1 MASPSTGYG
10 AIPRDGSQASR
21 SRNNPDDDPDEI
33 RPLLPEHVQDV
44 AVENHPPPNS
54 REAPDDNVHV
64 EIDSP
69 NAAGDLE
76 NRNSQDV
83 EPTYRNAFARL
94 YHGLFSLIVG
104 DGEENI
110 SNTDTIFHML
120 KGNVGTGILAMPDA
134 MKNAGLAVGSA
145 GLIFMSV
152 ICIHCMHLL
161 VRANHRLKALGRLPE
176 GKDVLTYSDV
186 MELTV
191 KQKFP
196 RCSTAARNL
205 ITIFLCLTQFG
216 FCCVYFVFVSQNIKL
231 VCDHHIGPH
240 DYHLY
245 MGIVLPFVLII
256 CSVRNLKNL
265 SILSVLA
272 NFLQLVALALM
283 FIYLGH
289 DLTPTW
295 DRKMV
300 ADWSQLP
307 LFFGTAIYAF
317 EGIGVILPLENQMAT
332 PQDLPGWNG
341 VLNTSMIIV
350 TCLYFAVGFFGYVQ
364 YGEAVL
370 GSVTLNLPVEE
381 TLAQTIIVMFAIAIF
396 FTYAIQFYVP
406 LEILVPIVQDKV
418 RQYIEGRDG
427 FVDLALRYFLI
438 LITFAFAALIPRLDI
453 FISLV
458 GALSSSTLAL
468 LAPPLIDSLLFWDEY
483 KVGGGRRYLLKNAA
497 IFVVGFAGFATGT
510 ALSLKKIIEYFE
522 TGK

>member
-1 MASPSTGYG
+1 MAVG
-10 AIPRDGSQASR
+10 
-21 SRNNPDDDPDEI
+21 
-33 RPLLPEHVQDV
+33 
-44 AVENHPPPNS
+44 VENHPALNS
-54 REAPDDNVHV
+54 GEAPDDNVHV
-64 EIDSP
+64 EIDNP

-76 NRNSQDV
+76 NRSPQDV
-83 EPTYRNAFARL
+83 EPTYRNAFVRL

-300 ADWSQLP
+300 ADW
-307 LFFGTAIYAF
+307 
-317 EGIGVILPLENQMAT
+317 
-332 PQDLPGWNG
+332 
-341 VLNTSMIIV
+341 
-350 TCLYFAVGFFGYVQ
+350 
-364 YGEAVL
+364 
-370 GSVTLNLPVEE
+370 
-381 TLAQTIIVMFAIAIF
+381 
-396 FTYAIQFYVP
+396 
-406 LEILVPIVQDKV
+406 
-418 RQYIEGRDG
+418 
-427 FVDLALRYFLI
+427 
-438 LITFAFAALIPRLDI
+438 
-453 FISLV
+453 
-458 GALSSSTLAL
+458 
-468 LAPPLIDSLLFWDEY
+468 
-483 KVGGGRRYLLKNAA
+483 
-497 IFVVGFAGFATGT
+497 
-510 ALSLKKIIEYFE
+510 
-522 TGK
+522 

>member
-1 MASPSTGYG
+1 MASPSIGYG
-10 AIPRDGSQASR
+10 AIPRDVSQVSFAVIPSLVVHSSTRELILLQASR

-44 AVENHPPPNS
+44 AVENQPPLNS
-54 REAPDDNVHV
+54 GEAPGDDVHV
-64 EIDSP
+64 KVDSP
-69 NAAGDLE
+69 NAPGDLE
-76 NRNSQDV
+76 NHSSQDV
-83 EPTYRNAFARL
+83 EPTFRNAIARAFQS
-94 YHGLFSLIVG
+94 LFRLIAG

-134 MKNAGLAVGSA
+134 MKNSGLAVGSA
-145 GLIFMSV
+145 GLILMSV

-176 GKDVLTYSDV
+176 GKSVLTYSDV

-216 FCCVYFVFVSQNIKL
+216 FCCVYFVFVSQNLKL
-231 VCDHHIGPH
+231 VCDHHLGEH

-245 MGIVLPFVLII
+245 MVIVLPFVLII

-300 ADWSQLP
+300 ADL
-307 LFFGTAIYAF
+307 
-317 EGIGVILPLENQMAT
+317 
-332 PQDLPGWNG
+332 
-341 VLNTSMIIV
+341 
-350 TCLYFAVGFFGYVQ
+350 
-364 YGEAVL
+364 
-370 GSVTLNLPVEE
+370 
-381 TLAQTIIVMFAIAIF
+381 
-396 FTYAIQFYVP
+396 
-406 LEILVPIVQDKV
+406 
-418 RQYIEGRDG
+418 
-427 FVDLALRYFLI
+427 
-438 LITFAFAALIPRLDI
+438 
-453 FISLV
+453 
-458 GALSSSTLAL
+458 
-468 LAPPLIDSLLFWDEY
+468 
-483 KVGGGRRYLLKNAA
+483 
-497 IFVVGFAGFATGT
+497 
-510 ALSLKKIIEYFE
+510 
-522 TGK
+522 